1 MIPPE
6 IIQDVI
12 ETAKIE
18 EVVGEV
24 VQLKRRGTNL
34 IGLCP
39 FHNEK
44 TPSFTVSPSKNIFK
58 CFGCGKGGG
67 AVQFMMENQAIGFI
81 EAIRA
86 LARKYKIELPEIQL
100 SQEDLVAGQKN
111 ESLYILNS
119 FAADFYSNQLL
130 ETNRGKSIALSYF
143 RQRGFQDKTINKF
156 NLGWADSKDRE
167 FIDTALKK
175 GFEEKLLEEAGL
187 SKNKRDFFRNRV
199 IFPVHNP
206 SGKIIAFAGRILDS
220 TSKAP
225 KYLNSP
231 ETPIYNKRKSLYGI
245 YQAKPS
251 IRKMDNCYLV
261 EGYTDVISL
270 HQAGIENVVASS
282 GTSLTEEQIIL
293 IKRHTENITVLYDG
307 DQAGVAAALR
317 GVDLILAQDL
327 NVKIV
332 ILPDGEDPDSSL
344 KIMGTDNFRKFLEQN
359 STDFI
364 FFKAK
369 FMMDQI
375 GNDPIKK
382 VTLINDIV
390 QSIAKIPNPLKRSIY
405 LKECQAL
412 LNIDESILTIELN
425 KILQKDRQRFKV
437 KNDAPNIH
445 IDRIDKPTI
454 LSDVFQEKDLIRI
467 IISAG
472 NNLFSE
478 EPRITVSDY
487 ILENIEDV
495 LDGFD
500 NLLYK
505 EMLQEV
511 INHSKEGKI
520 LTSGFF
526 INHQREE
533 FRQVASDVLSTPYEY
548 SPNWEKKWDV
558 YLQSQKMPDLNFI
571 KDTENMLLRF
581 KLRKIGKAIAN
592 NSAKIKQLF
601 EEQDDNYILHL
612 KIDRELKNLRNE
624 IAAMLGTVVF

>member
-6 IIQDVI
+6 IIQEVI
-12 ETAKIE
+12 DTAKIE

-24 VQLKRRGTNL
+24 VLLKRRGTNL

-67 AVQFMMENQAIGFI
+67 SVQFIMENQAIGFI
-81 EAIRA
+81 EAIKS
-86 LARKYKIELPEIQL
+86 LAKKYKIELPEIQL
-100 SQEDLVAGQKN
+100 SQEDLIAGQKN
-111 ESLYILNS
+111 ESLYILNA
-119 FAADFYSNQLL
+119 FAADCYARELL

-143 RQRGFQDKTINKF
+143 KKRGFKDSTIQKF
-156 NLGWADSKDRE
+156 KLGWADIKERE
-167 FIDTALKK
+167 FFDAAIKK
-175 GFEEKLLEEAGL
+175 GFEQTLIEEAGL
-187 SKNKRDFFRNRV
+187 FKNRKDFFRNRV
-199 IFPVHNP
+199 IFPIHNP

-220 TSKAP
+220 TAKAP

-231 ETPIYNKRKSLYGI
+231 ETAIYNKRKSLYGI
-245 YQAKPS
+245 YQAKSS

-261 EGYTDVISL
+261 EGYTDVITL

-282 GTSLTEEQIIL
+282 GTALTDEQIGL

-307 DQAGVAAALR
+307 DQAGISASMR

-332 ILPDGEDPDSSL
+332 ALPDGEDPDSSL
-344 KIMGTDNFRKFLEQN
+344 KNMGVEDFKKFLVERA
-359 STDFI
+359 TDFI
-364 FFKAK
+364 YFKSI

-382 VTLINDIV
+382 VNLVNDIV
-390 QSIAKIPNPLKRSIY
+390 QTIAKIPNPLKRSIY
-405 LKECQAL
+405 IKECQGL
-412 LNIDESILTIELN
+412 LDIEESILTLELN
-425 KILQKDRQRFKV
+425 KFLQKRRNKLDGNTFS
-437 KNDAPNIH
+437 PNI
-445 IDRIDKPTI
+445 IVEPTVERATQ
-454 LSDVFQEKDLIRI
+454 SDIFQEKDLIRI

-472 NNLFSE
+472 SNFFSE
-478 EPRITVSDY
+478 EPRITVADY

-505 EMLQEV
+505 EVLEEV
-511 INHSKEGKI
+511 INYSKDGKT
-520 LTSGFF
+520 LTADFF
-526 INHQREE
+526 INHQRDD
-533 FRQVASDVLSTPYEY
+533 FRQIATEVLSTPYEY

-571 KDTENMLLRF
+571 KDTDNMLLRF
-581 KLRKIGKAIAN
+581 KLKKIGKAIAN
-592 NSAKIKQLF
+592 NSNKIKELYNQ
-601 EEQDDNYILHL
+601 EDENYILHL

-624 IAAMLGTVVF
+624 IASMLGTVVL

>member
-1 MIPPE
+1 MIPSE
-6 IIQDVI
+6 IIQEVI
-12 ETAKIE
+12 DAAKIE

-44 TPSFTVSPSKNIFK
+44 TPSFTVSPAKNIFK
-58 CFGCGKGGG
+58 CFGCGKGGSS
-67 AVQFMMENQAIGFI
+67 VQFIMENQAIGFI
-81 EAIRA
+81 EAIKS
-86 LARKYKIELPEIQL
+86 LASKYKIELPEVQL
-100 SQEDLVAGQKN
+100 SPEDLIAGQKN
-111 ESLYILNS
+111 ESFFILNS
-119 FAADFYSNQLL
+119 FAADYYSSQLL

-143 RQRGFQDKTINKF
+143 KQRGFENRTIEKF
-156 NLGWADSKDRE
+156 KLGWADVKGHD
-167 FIDTALKK
+167 FINSALKT
-175 GFEEKLLEEAGL
+175 GFEEGLLEEAGL

-199 IFPVHNP
+199 IFPIHNT

-220 TSKAP
+220 TAKAP

-245 YQAKPS
+245 YHAKPS

-282 GTSLTEEQIIL
+282 GTSLTEEQITL
-293 IKRHTENITVLYDG
+293 IKRHTDNVTVLFDG
-307 DQAGVAAALR
+307 DQAGLAAALR
-317 GVDLILAQDL
+317 GIDLILAQDL

-332 ILPDGEDPDSSL
+332 VLPEGEDPDSSL
-344 KIMGTDNFRKFLEQN
+344 RTMGSADFQKFLEKN
-359 STDFI
+359 AIDFI
-364 FFKAK
+364 FFKSK
-369 FMMDQI
+369 YMMDQI
-375 GNDPIKK
+375 GSDPIKK

-390 QSIAKIPNPLKRSIY
+390 QSISKIPNPLKRSIY
-405 LKECQAL
+405 LKECQLL
-412 LNIDESILTIELN
+412 LNVEESILALELN
-425 KILQKDRQRFKV
+425 KILQKSRVNTLK
-437 KNDAPNIH
+437 KNGP
-445 IDRIDKPTI
+445 IDVNVPQKENHSS
-454 LSDVFQEKDLIRI
+454 LSDFFQEKDLMRI

-472 NNLFSE
+472 SHLFSKD
-478 EPRITVSDY
+478 PPITVADY

-500 NLLYK
+500 NSLYK
-505 EMLQEV
+505 DILIDVM
-511 INHSKEGKI
+511 NHSKNGNS
-520 LTSGFF
+520 LNPGFF
-526 INHQREE
+526 INHQKAEIRK
-533 FRQVASDVLSTPYEY
+533 VASDVLATPYDY

-581 KLRKIGKAIAN
+581 KLKKIGKAIIE
-592 NSAKIKQLF
+592 NSAKIKILY
-601 EEQDDNYILHL
+601 EQQDEKYILHL

-624 IAAMLGTVVF
+624 IAAMLGTVVL